1 MPHPTWQEA
10 TVTVAGTE
18 VHFYCGGEGP
28 PLLLLHSGEGNPGW
42 LMHHTAFAEHF
53 RVYAP
58 THPGFGR
65 SPLPDWITSVNDL
78 AVFYLWML
86 DVLGLDRLRLLG
98 HGMGGWLA
106 AEMATVCPHVVDR
119 LVLVDA
125 AGLKPQHSTIL
136 DIFLLTP
143 LEIRAATFHDPQQI
157 PEWQRL
163 YGQAPTPEDI
173 DRQEAALETMV
184 RLCWKPYM
192 HNPRL
197 PFLLPRL
204 TRPTL
209 IVWGRHDAIMPL
221 ECGEMY
227 QRAIAD
233 ARLETLDACGH
244 CPPLERPQAFVD
256 VVRSFLRAETRP

>member
-10 TVTVAGTE
+10 TVTVAGTD

-65 SPLPDWITSVNDL
+65 SPLPDWIASVNDL
-78 AVFYLWML
+78 AVLYLWML
-86 DVLGLDRLRLLG
+86 DVLGLDRLHLLG

-106 AEMATVCPHVVDR
+106 AEMTTMCPHVVDR

-136 DIFLLTP
+136 DLFLLTP
-143 LEIRAATFHDPQQI
+143 LEVRAATFHDPQQV

-163 YGQAPTPEDI
+163 YGHAPTPDDI
-173 DRQEAALETMV
+173 DRQEAALETLV

-204 TRPTL
+204 TCPTL

-227 QRAIAD
+227 QHAIAD

-244 CPPLERPQAFVD
+244 CPPLEQPQAFVE
-256 VVRSFLRAETRP
+256 VVRSFLRAETRS